1 MLTSSQLR
9 ERFVAA
15 ATARFET
22 QVPDFAR
29 LRALIRAH
37 GGRVHNDHG
46 AVRSADPQRC
56 RLLVEA
62 AGVMGLYPEREYRF
76 PAKKLRS
83 FDLQVP
89 GEDAGQFKIFVSEVD
104 LDAFP
109 AAVAAQIR
117 ADCAAQAA
125 AVDLAPL
132 RELIQRAQS
141 AGGLQA
147 DEAERF
153 IQYLLERLM
162 RRHGP
167 PLKRSTVEAVAAVSG
182 EAASALALGPDF
194 NHLTLDVQAAGY
206 ASIEDMDA
214 ALRAAGFQMLPAIQ
228 GEPGACLRQTAT
240 RAASVPTPVLEADG
254 RLGSAATEQQ
264 FVEII
269 ERGWVNDAQGRRLR
283 FKHFLTG
290 NAERIF
296 DAAST
301 RSARRQPP

>member
-15 ATARFET
+15 ATTRFAA

-29 LRALIRAH
+29 LCALIQSH

-62 AGVMGLYPEREYRF
+62 AGVMGLYPEREYLF

-89 GEDAGQFKIFVSEVD
+89 GEDASQFKIFVSEVD

-109 AAVAAQIR
+109 APVAALVR
-117 ADCAAQAA
+117 ADAAAQTAATDLSPLQALIHRAQAA
-125 AVDLAPL
+125 GGLAP
-132 RELIQRAQS
+132 
-141 AGGLQA
+141 G
-147 DEAERF
+147 EAEAF
-153 IQYLLERLM
+153 IKLLLQGLM
-162 RRHGP
+162 RRNGP
-167 PLKRSTVEAVAAVSG
+167 PLMRATLDAVAAVSG
-182 EAASALALGPDF
+182 EAASALALGLDF

-206 ASIEDMDA
+206 ARIEDMDA
-214 ALRAAGFQMLPAIQ
+214 ALRAAGFRMLPAIQ

-240 RAASVPTPVLEADG
+240 RAATVQTPVLEADG
-254 RLGSAATEQQ
+254 RPGTAPTEQQ

-269 ERGWVNDAQGRRLR
+269 ERATVQDAQGRRLR

-290 NAERIF
+290 NAEQIF
-296 DAAST
+296 GAAST
-301 RSARRQPP
+301 RAARH